1 MAMTMHMK
9 TKLDREWGLWDGK
22 GGGGGSGQLKEEEG
36 V

>member
-1 MAMTMHMK
+1 MTMHMK

-22 GGGGGSGQLKEEEG
+22 GGGGSDQLKEEKEEEG